1 MSRPEFPALPT
12 GPACPAEVEVLL
24 RHMLA
29 KDARERATMREVVRS
44 GALQTPEPH
53 SSLERLVGVS
63 SKVKMFTDKIHKI
76 TKKSIIAVSITK
88 RDPNAKFPSSKYI
101 AEAKNQPVTLPF
113 FASEA
118 GK

>member
-63 SKVKMFTDKIHKI
+63 SKPGSRDQHN
-76 TKKSIIAVSITK
+76 IAPVSISK
-88 RDPNAKFPSSKYI
+88 LIGDSKFPSSKYI
-101 AEAKNQPVTLPF
+101 AEAKNQPDSTTSLDLQ
-113 FASEA
+113 ARHTALEQHL
-118 GK
+118 